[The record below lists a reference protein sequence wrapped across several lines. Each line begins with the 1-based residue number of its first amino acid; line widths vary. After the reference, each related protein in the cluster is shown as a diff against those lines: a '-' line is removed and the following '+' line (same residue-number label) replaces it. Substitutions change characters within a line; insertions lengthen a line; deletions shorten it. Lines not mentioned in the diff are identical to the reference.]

1 MQSIIRVA
9 CALLV
14 WTLVTALPVQA
25 QNGPYDL
32 PDNYL
37 CYKSKV
43 SKFSPSVKKT
53 GLTTALVDQFDNSDY
68 GVLKERGVCLPA
80 NVDGVTAEDE
90 VTHLTSYQIKT
101 TKGAAK
107 HNKQT
112 GVVVV
117 SEFGTV
123 TLDTKKEDR
132 LLVPASLNPSG
143 GALPAPLF
151 GLHGVDHYK
160 CYKAKET
167 KGTPKFST
175 AAAALS
181 DQFESSRNFEMK
193 KVKALC
199 MAVVKDGDGV
209 KSGDGHLL
217 CLQAKP
223 QKGEPKHT
231 KRIFVYTN
239 DSLIGHFHDTKKEE
253 VLCVPALVNPPAEFC
268 GDGSVNQAE
277 ACEADVDCV
286 GAGEV
291 CVACACTQCGNGV
304 IDGGETCE
312 TDGDC
317 AINEECSGCNCA
329 ARAALGTRVL
339 SLGPTGGMFS
349 SLAGGAKFSTPTG
362 SLTLEGGLMDGVG
375 DVALSLA
382 AGAPYFSTIYVQPI
396 DETLCT
402 EYSSCTGTLH
412 CGGGV
417 NVDIIVGLDSL
428 APGAGACVQDGS
440 GNCPGDPGDVC
451 CSNACEGVGVGSG
464 NSEVVTTGVNGSD
477 SGVGAALFSCT
488 ARVTTVLG
496 QGVDCSAADYSS
508 EAVTTQVFTTGA
520 ATTQITNHCA
530 GSAAPADSVVA
541 FAKSGEVFDCSNFN
555 LEDHVGALA
564 TVQTAEEPSGLI
576 TGDGAQAIVLDDD

>member
-1 MQSIIRVA
+1 MPLIIRVA

-14 WTLVTALPVQA
+14 WTSVTALPVQA
-25 QNGPYDL
+25 QNGPYEL

-43 SKFSPSVKKT
+43 SKFNPSVKKA
-53 GLTTALVDQFDNSDY
+53 GLTAALVDQFDNSDY
-68 GVLKERGVCLPA
+68 TILKERGLCLPA
-80 NVDGVTAEDE
+80 SVDGITAEDE
-90 VTHLTSYQIKT
+90 ATHLTPYQVKT

-107 HNKQT
+107 HTKQT

-132 LLVPASLNPSG
+132 LLIPASLNPSG

-151 GLHGVDHYK
+151 GLHGIDHYK

-167 KGTPKFST
+167 KGTPKFSP
-175 AAAALS
+175 AAAAVS
-181 DQFESSRNFEMK
+181 DQFESSRNFGMK
-193 KVKALC
+193 KVKLLC
-199 MAVVKDGDGV
+199 MAVDKDGTGV
-209 KSGDGHLL
+209 KSADGHLL

-223 QKGEPKHT
+223 AKGEPKHT
-231 KRIFVYTN
+231 KRNFVYTN
-239 DSLIGHFHDTKKEE
+239 DSLIGHFQDTTKEDL
-253 VLCVPALVNPPAEFC
+253 LCVPALVNPPAEFC

-277 ACEADVDCV
+277 TCETDVDCV

-291 CVACACTQCGNGV
+291 CAACACTQCGNGV

-329 ARAALGTRVL
+329 ARGALGTRVL
-339 SLGPTGGMFS
+339 SLGTTGGMFS

-362 SLTLEGGLMDGVG
+362 SLTLEAGVMDASG
-375 DVALSLA
+375 DVAVTLA
-382 AGAPYFSTIYVQPI
+382 VGGPFYSTIYVQPI

-402 EYSSCTGTLH
+402 EYSVLTGTMH
-412 CGGGV
+412 CAGGV

-428 APGAGACVQDGS
+428 APGAGACVQDGT
-440 GNCPGDPGDVC
+440 GNCDGDPGDVC

-464 NSEVVTTGVNGSD
+464 NSEVVTTGVNLGD
-477 SGVGAALFSCT
+477 SGVGAALLEFT
-488 ARVTTVLG
+488 TRVATVAG
-496 QGVDCSAADYSS
+496 EDIDCSAVDYSS
-508 EAVTTQVFTTGA
+508 EAYTTQVFTTGA

-530 GSAAPADSVVA
+530 GTAAPADSVPA
-541 FAKSGEVFDCSNFN
+541 FSKSGEVFDCLNWS
-555 LEDHVGALA
+555 LEDYVGAVA